1 LLGGII
7 LSKPTIGLLYGDA
20 AGVGPEI
27 VAKALSNKEILDS
40 ATWILMGDERVFN
53 RGANTVGKVLSYQKV
68 ENIDDVKPEDSS
80 LWLIDTK
87 STNPDDVEIG
97 VLSVESG
104 KAAGDNLM
112 FALNLAK
119 EQKLDGLSYAPMNK
133 SALFKGGYKFKDD
146 IHLVASVFGLESGF
160 SEVNVMND
168 VWFTRVTSHIPLK
181 EVAENITKQSVL
193 DSINFA
199 HKIVSKA
206 GITPKIAIA
215 GLNPHAGDD
224 GLLGDE
230 EIEIIS
236 PAIEEAKKNGVDAH
250 GPFPADTIFLRLD
263 KENYNCLLSMYHDQG
278 QIGMK
283 TMGFNKGVTIS
294 GGLPIV
300 ITTAAHGTAF
310 DIAGKGIA
318 DPGAFE
324 QALKLGVQL
333 INNGYK

>member
-1 LLGGII
+1 MN
-7 LSKPTIGLLYGDA
+7 KPRIGLLYGDA

-27 VAKALSNKEILDS
+27 VAKALSNKEILES

-53 RGANTVGKVLSYQKV
+53 KGAATVSEELNYHKV
-68 ENIDDVKPEDSS
+68 ENIDEVKPEVSS

-87 STNPDDVEIG
+87 VTDPADVEMG
-97 VLSVESG
+97 VLSERSG

-119 EQKLDGLSYAPMNK
+119 ENKLDGLSYAPMNK
-133 SALFKGGYKFKDD
+133 SALYKGGYKFMDD

-181 EVAENITKQSVL
+181 EVAENITKENVL
-193 DSINFA
+193 NSIYFA
-199 HKIVSKA
+199 NKIVSKA
-206 GITPKIAIA
+206 GIAPRIAIA

-230 EIEIIS
+230 ENDIII
-236 PAIEEAKKNGVDAH
+236 PAIEEAKSNGVNAF
-250 GPFPADTIFLRLD
+250 GPFPADTMFLRLE
-263 KENYNCLLSMYHDQG
+263 KEGYNCLLAMYHDQA

-324 QALKLGVQL
+324 EALKLGVKL

>member
-1 LLGGII
+1 M
-7 LSKPTIGLLYGDA
+7 SKPTIGLLYGDA

-27 VAKALSNKEILDS
+27 VAKALSNEEILNS
-40 ATWILMGDERVFN
+40 ATWILIGDERIFN
-53 RGANTVGKVLSYQKV
+53 RGAKTVDRELSYQKV

-87 STNPDDVEIG
+87 STCPDETEMG

-112 FALNLAK
+112 IALNYAK
-119 EQKLDGLSYAPMNK
+119 DLKLDGLSYAPMNK
-133 SALFKGGYKFKDD
+133 SALFKGGYEFKDD

-193 DSINFA
+193 DSIYFA
-199 HKIVSKA
+199 NKIVSKA

-215 GLNPHAGDD
+215 GLNPHAGDN

-230 EIEIIS
+230 ENEIIS
-236 PAIEEAKKNGVDAH
+236 PAIEEAKQNGVDAH

-263 KENYNCLLSMYHDQG
+263 KENYNCLLAMYHDQA

-324 QALKLGVQL
+324 QALKLGVEL

>member
-1 LLGGII
+1 MN
-7 LSKPTIGLLYGDA
+7 KPKIGLLYGDA
-20 AGVGPEI
+20 AGVGPEL
-27 VAKALSNKEILDS
+27 VAKALAKKEILES

-53 RGANTVGKVLSYQKV
+53 KGANIVSKELNYQKV
-68 ENIDDVKPEDSS
+68 ENIDEVNPEVSS

-87 STNPDDVEIG
+87 VTDPDEIEMG
-97 VLSVESG
+97 VLSEKSG

-119 EQKLDGLSYAPMNK
+119 DNKLDGLSYAPMNK
-133 SALFKGGYKFKDD
+133 SALYKGGYEFMDD
-146 IHLVASVFGLESGF
+146 IHLVASVFGLKSGF

-181 EVAENITKQSVL
+181 EIAENITKDNVL
-193 DSINFA
+193 ESIYFA
-199 HKIVSKA
+199 NEIVSKA
-206 GITPKIAIA
+206 GITPRLAVA

-230 EIEIIS
+230 ENDIII
-236 PAIEEAKKNGVDAH
+236 PAIEEAKSNGVNAF
-250 GPFPADTIFLRLD
+250 GPFPADTMFLRLE
-263 KENYNCLLSMYHDQG
+263 KEGYNCLLAMYHDQA

-310 DIAGKGIA
+310 DIAGKNIA

-324 QALKLGVQL
+324 EALKMSVKL

>member
-1 LLGGII
+1 M
-7 LSKPTIGLLYGDA
+7 SKPTIGLLYGDA
-20 AGVGPEI
+20 AGVGPEL
-27 VAKALSNKEILDS
+27 VAKAFSNKEILDA
-40 ATWILMGDERVFN
+40 ATWVLIGDERVFN
-53 RGANTVGKVLSYQKV
+53 RGADTVGKELNYQKV
-68 ENIDDVKPEDSS
+68 ESIDDVKPENFS

-87 STNPDDVEIG
+87 STDPADIEMG

-112 FALNLAK
+112 FALKLAK
-119 EQKLDGLSYAPMNK
+119 EEKLDGLTYAPMNK
-133 SALFKGGYKFKDD
+133 SALFKGGFEFKDD

-199 HKIVSKA
+199 SKIVSKA

-224 GLLGDE
+224 GLLGNE
-230 EIEIIS
+230 ENEIIS
-236 PAIEEAKKNGVDAH
+236 PAIEEARKNGVDVH

-263 KENYNCLLSMYHDQG
+263 KEKYNCLLAMYHDQA

-324 QALKLGVQL
+324 QALKLGVEL
-333 INNGYK
+333 INNGYN

>member
-1 LLGGII
+1 M
-7 LSKPTIGLLYGDA
+7 SKPTIGLLYGDA

-40 ATWILMGDERVFN
+40 ATWILIGDERVFK
-53 RGANTVGKVLSYQKV
+53 RGANTVGKEFNYQKV

-87 STNPDDVEIG
+87 STNPDEIEMG
-97 VLSVESG
+97 VLLVESG

-119 EQKLDGLSYAPMNK
+119 EKKLDGLSYAPMNK
-133 SALFKGGYKFKDD
+133 SALFKGGYEFKDD
-146 IHLVASVFGLESGF
+146 IHLVASVFGLEAGF

-193 DSINFA
+193 DSIYFTN
-199 HKIVSKA
+199 KIVSKA

-230 EIEIIS
+230 ENEVIS
-236 PAIEEAKKNGVDAH
+236 PAIEEAKKNGVDAF

-263 KENYNCLLSMYHDQG
+263 KEDYNCLLAMYHDQA